1 MGRIVAYEAC
11 PRCRENYRDTRGDNL
26 AVYDDGGKHCFA
38 CKYHEFPKHYIPRK
52 EVDSVPK
59 SLRPADYTREVPA
72 SALKWLLQYGLP
84 WSYWKDSL
92 GYSPK
97 ESRLVFSVGQP
108 LAFSIGRYVGNEAT
122 AANRSA
128 PLQSEG
134 RVVVHG
140 IKADKSSNYNQGDPS
155 RTREESGK
163 PVRKWFVWGDCHKHT
178 EAIVPRGGSEYGI
191 GEYIIL
197 VEDLISAHKIGQVTT
212 SIPLF
217 GTKIHPCHYYY
228 LINSDKPVVLWLD
241 KDQELN
247 VKKQAWQLESVI
259 NRPVKVVITEQDPK
273 KISYEEI
280 KNILRST

>member
-26 AVYDDGGKHCFA
+26 AVYEDGGKHCFA

-97 ESRLVFSVGQP
+97 EERLVFSVGQP
-108 LAFSIGRYVGNEAT
+108 LAFSIGRFVGNEAT
-122 AANRSA
+122 AANRST
-128 PLQSEG
+128 PLQSTG

-140 IKADKSSNYNQGDPS
+140 IKADKSSNDNQGDPS

-178 EAIVPRGGSEYGI
+178 EALGSGECIV
-191 GEYIIL
+191 L

>member
-26 AVYDDGGKHCFA
+26 AVYEDGGKHCFA

-52 EVDSVPK
+52 EVDNVPK

-97 ESRLVFSVGQP
+97 EERLVFSVGQP

-122 AANRSA
+122 AANRST
-128 PLQSEG
+128 PLQSAG

-140 IKADKSSNYNQGDPS
+140 IKADKSSNDNQGDPS

-178 EAIVPRGGSEYGI
+178 EALGS
-191 GEYIIL
+191 GEYIVL
-197 VEDLISAHKIGQVTT
+197 VEDLISAHKVAT
-212 SIPLF
+212 SQAAVAVPLF
-217 GTKIHPCHYYY
+217 GTKVHPCHYYY

-273 KISYEEI
+273 KLSYEDITEI
-280 KNILRST
+280 CRST

>member
-26 AVYDDGGKHCFA
+26 AVYEDGGKHCFA

-97 ESRLVFSVGQP
+97 EERLVFSVGQP

-122 AANRSA
+122 AANRST
-128 PLQSEG
+128 PLQSAG
-134 RVVVHG
+134 RVIVHG
-140 IKADKSSNYNQGDPS
+140 IKTDKSSNDNQGDPS

-163 PVRKWFVWGDCHKHT
+163 PVRKWFVWGDCHKHCH
-178 EAIVPRGGSEYGI
+178 VVGSGGNVV
-191 GEYIIL
+191 L

-228 LINSDKPVVLWLD
+228 LINENKPVVLWLD

-273 KISYEEI
+273 KLSFETI
-280 KNILRST
+280 KEVIK